1 MTDRKQIE
9 TFHRHL
15 DALLS
20 GSEPDL
26 SGLPENDRQAL
37 HLAARLADIDL
48 SPQSVRRYRLRRKF
62 LQIDRRPFNTTPGL
76 AQRLSFH
83 PSPALLIAFPG
94 ATLLFVLA
102 FVLGWTFTNLGHL
115 SAFDDPVT
123 ATAFAI
129 PGASIES
136 GLPPLADVP
145 AAQAFA
151 PQPLPTPI
159 APPQAV
165 KYTPSTLGP
174 NRTQPLTSR
183 RSIPAGVTQASP

>member
-1 MTDRKQIE
+1 MTGRKQID

-15 DALLS
+15 DALLN

-62 LQIDRRPFNTTPGL
+62 LQEARLPFITTPGL
-76 AQRLSFH
+76 TQRLSFH

-94 ATLLFVLA
+94 ATLLFVIA
-102 FVLGWTFTNLGHL
+102 FVLGWTFTHLGRL
-115 SAFDDPVT
+115 SVSGDPVS

-129 PGASIES
+129 PGTSIES
-136 GLPPLADVP
+136 GLPPLADIP

-165 KYTPSTLGP
+165 KYTPSTVSP
-174 NRTQPLTSR
+174 NQTQPLTSR
-183 RSIPAGVTQASP
+183 RFIPAGVTQASP